1 MWCGSPPFSVCSS
14 ESNAIHTDD
23 YKVKSI
29 ARQRTSVPTRAMP
42 NLFEHC
48 RVQPLEDEVKAP
60 LLYRSQRH
68 RSESTIIANGADA
81 TTTYDTACPADSPT
95 TEVDDD
101 VRHSWSG
108 SPLPIPTYV
117 PRQGAVKNSLDL
129 HRQRE
134 HDSII
139 SMLSL

>member
-1 MWCGSPPFSVCSS
+1 MWCGLPPFSVCSS
-14 ESNAIHTDD
+14 ESDALHTDD
-23 YKVKSI
+23 YKVKS
-29 ARQRTSVPTRAMP
+29 SPTA
-42 NLFEHC
+42 
-48 RVQPLEDEVKAP
+48 KAP

-68 RSESTIIANGADA
+68 RSEATIIANGVDA
-81 TTTYDTACPADSPT
+81 TNTYDTACPADSPT

-101 VRHSWSG
+101 IRHSWSG
-108 SPLPIPTYV
+108 SPLPMPTYV